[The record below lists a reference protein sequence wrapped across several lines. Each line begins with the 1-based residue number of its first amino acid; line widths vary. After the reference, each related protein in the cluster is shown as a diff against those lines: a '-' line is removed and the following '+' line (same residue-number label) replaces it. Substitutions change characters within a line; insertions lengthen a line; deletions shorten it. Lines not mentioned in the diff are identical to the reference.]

1 MAQKEY
7 CADCDELIQDCECDD
22 GPTLTEVLDGAK
34 KFIDVAK
41 GFKELTTPNPN
52 NIIAELEV
60 GRMAAEHERKQKLKE
75 IELQKERKI
84 ERKWKIDLAIKIGV
98 PITVAIIAGLVYL
111 ASI

>member
-7 CADCDELIQDCECDD
+7 CADCDELIEDCECDD

-60 GRMAAEHERKQKLKE
+60 GRMAAEHERKQKLQE

-84 ERKWKIDLAIKIGV
+84 ERKWKIGLAVKIGV
-98 PITVAIIAGLVYL
+98 PITVAVISAVAILS
-111 ASI
+111 SI